1 MPVIQVETSVD
12 QILQAVKQLST
23 TELDTFL
30 TQVIALRAR
39 HQAESLSD
47 RETALLTRINQ
58 GLSTG
63 EAARYAVLIERRDTE
78 VLSSAEH
85 NELVTLSDE
94 LEILQAERVKALIQ
108 LADVRGISLD
118 TLMQQLG
125 IGPIYS

>member
-12 QILQAVKQLST
+12 QILQAVKQLT
-23 TELDTFL
+23 ATELDTFL
-30 TQVIALRAR
+30 TQVIALRTQ
-39 HQAESLSD
+39 HQAVSLSD

-58 GLSTG
+58 GLSAAQ
-63 EAARYAVLIERRDTE
+63 AARYAVLMARRDAE

-85 NELVTLSDE
+85 AELLILSDAI
-94 LEILQAERVKALIQ
+94 EILQAERVKALIQ
-108 LADVRGISLD
+108 LADVRGVRLD